1 MKQLSLIPIIIIL
14 MQSIGWGSTPAATS
28 APAAT
33 PAVSA
38 PHVIGGDPS
47 SDVTSIGGY
56 AGIRVTYTKTELQ
69 RLGFVMGC
77 WLIVN
82 GC

>member
-14 MQSIGWGSTPAATS
+14 VQSIGWGSVPAATS

-33 PAVSA
+33 PTPAVSA
-38 PHVIGGDPS
+38 PQVIGGDPS

-56 AGIRVTYTKTELQ
+56 AGIRVTYTK
-69 RLGFVMGC
+69 
-77 WLIVN
+77 N
-82 GC
+82 GVASAGLCNGVLVDS